1 MVLRKCFSPQPGQ
14 IILPIFSAAHFQYCQ
29 GICAAIQPSNPSAFG
44 FEEISP
50 HSPVVFFGPVFLPF
64 LILLVINGAQS

>member
-50 HSPVVFFGPVFLPF
+50 HGPVFLPF